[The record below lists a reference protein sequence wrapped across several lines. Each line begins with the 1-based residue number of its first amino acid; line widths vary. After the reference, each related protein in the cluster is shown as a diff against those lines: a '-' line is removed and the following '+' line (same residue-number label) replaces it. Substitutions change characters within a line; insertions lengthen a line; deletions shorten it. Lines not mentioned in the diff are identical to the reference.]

1 MLASCIAFFYRP
13 EDDLMYQITP
23 LLINFKLITEL
34 EPKNKEPFV
43 KFFPTL
49 EANFDSWIEYYS
61 LL

>member
-49 EANFDSWIEYYS
+49 EANFDS
-61 LL
+61 